1 MTPGQRP
8 GIRLFR
14 FQHSLVSATENTGFP
29 WEMMSV
35 ISQRK
40 NNPGYHRYNDSKNS
54 VPSVVSVAKNCFRRQ
69 KQCLYELT

>member
-35 ISQRK
+35 ISQRCQFSESL
-40 NNPGYHRYNDSKNS
+40 NGMFTVIDPPGSA
-54 VPSVVSVAKNCFRRQ
+54 VS
-69 KQCLYELT
+69 

>member
-14 FQHSLVSATENTGFP
+14 FQHSLVPATENTGFP

-35 ISQRK
+35 ISQR
-40 NNPGYHRYNDSKNS
+40 
-54 VPSVVSVAKNCFRRQ
+54 
-69 KQCLYELT
+69 